1 MDCIVSATDEI
12 LVHVNLGP
20 RSYEIPIV
28 SNKLSDCGRLL
39 RRWWIER
46 DGMSSMTCKQAPPQ
60 GSVWLKE
67 GKPTPQPVALLV
79 TDSNLANSHAAVV
92 RQSLI
97 ADGWRCETEVLPA
110 GEKSKS
116 LDIVTKVYDRLIE
129 MQADRRTV
137 IVAVGG
143 GVVGDAAGFIAAT
156 YTRGLPFVQ
165 IPTTLLSAVD
175 SSVGGKTGVNHP
187 LAKNMIGAFYQPIG
201 VLIDTTALQTL
212 PDREYR
218 AGLAEVVKYGV
229 ILDAE
234 FFSYLEHNVAAIN
247 ARQPEAVRHIV
258 AKSCRLKADV
268 VERDE
273 YEATGLR
280 AVLNY
285 GHTFGHAFEALCG
298 YGQLL
303 HGEAVAIG
311 MVYASRLAERRGLI
325 DKSITDRQISLL
337 EALHLPTALPA
348 EAKLSTDAVVER
360 MRLDKKAVA
369 GSLRF
374 VLPTRIGDVKTFGD
388 IPESEVRAVLGDGSR

>member
-1 MDCIVSATDEI
+1 MSASAE
-12 LVHVNLGP
+12 LVVQVDLGP

-28 SNKLSDCGRLL
+28 TNGLANCASYL

-46 DGMSSMTCKQAPPQ
+46 DGMSSMACRQRPPA
-60 GSVWLKE
+60 GSVWLAEK
-67 GKPTPQPVALLV
+67 KPIPQPVALIV
-79 TDSNLANSHAAVV
+79 TDSHLESSHAQTV
-92 RQSLI
+92 RQSLH
-97 ADGWRCETEVLPA
+97 ADGWGCEMAVLPA
-110 GEKSKS
+110 GETSKS
-116 LDIVTKVYDRLIE
+116 LDVVTRVYDRLIE
-129 MQADRRTV
+129 MHADRRTV

-143 GVVGDAAGFIAAT
+143 GVVGDAGGFIAAT

-187 LAKNMIGAFYQPIG
+187 AAKNMIGAFYQPIG
-201 VLIDTTALQTL
+201 VLIDTAALQTL

-234 FFSYLEHNVAAIN
+234 FFQYLEDNVDKIN
-247 ARQPEAVRHIV
+247 ARHPDTVRHIV
-258 AKSCRLKADV
+258 AQSCRLKADV

-273 YEATGLR
+273 FEVSGLR

-311 MVYASRLAERRGLI
+311 MICASRLAERRGLI
-325 DKSITDRQISLL
+325 GSDVTARQVNLL
-337 EALHLPTALPA
+337 NALQLPVRLGSDVTLATAA
-348 EAKLSTDAVVER
+348 IIER
-360 MRLDKKAVA
+360 MRLDKKTVA
-369 GSLRF
+369 GRLRF
-374 VLPTRIGDVKTFGD
+374 VLPTRMGEVKTFAD
-388 IPESEVRAVLGDGSR
+388 IPESDVRAILES

>member
-1 MDCIVSATDEI
+1 VSDSDETV
-12 LVHVNLGP
+12 VHVDLGP

-28 SNKLSDCGRLL
+28 SRKLADCADLL
-39 RRWWIER
+39 RRWWVER
-46 DGMSSMTCKQAPPQ
+46 DGMSSMACKLRPPA
-60 GSVWLKE
+60 GSVWLAEK
-67 GKPTPQPVALLV
+67 KRPPQPVALIV
-79 TDSNLANSHAAVV
+79 TDSHLADSHAATVL
-92 RQSLI
+92 QSLL
-97 ADGWRCETEVLPA
+97 AGGWRCETEILPA
-110 GEKSKS
+110 GEPSKS
-116 LDIVTKVYDRLIE
+116 LDVVTKVYDRLIG

-201 VLIDTTALQTL
+201 VLIDTATFDTL
-212 PDREYR
+212 PDREFR
-218 AGLAEVVKYGV
+218 SGLAEVVKYGV

-234 FFSYLEHNVAAIN
+234 FFAYLEHHVEAIN
-247 ARQPEAVRHIV
+247 ARRPDVLRHIV
-258 AKSCRLKADV
+258 ARSCQLKADV
-268 VERDE
+268 VEQDE

-298 YGQLL
+298 YGQML

-311 MVYASRLAERRGLI
+311 MIYASRLAERRGLI
-325 DKSITDRQISLL
+325 DGSLTARQLSLL
-337 EALHLPTALPA
+337 KSLHLPTSLPLGVH
-348 EAKLSTDAVVER
+348 LSADAVLAR
-360 MRLDKKAVA
+360 MRLDKKAVS

-374 VLPTRIGDVKTFGD
+374 VLPTRIGEVKTFGD
-388 IPESEVRAVLGDGSR
+388 VPESDVRAVLT

>member
-1 MDCIVSATDEI
+1 MSAIDEI
-12 LVHVNLGP
+12 VVQVDLGP

-28 SNKLSDCGRLL
+28 SNRLADCAGLL
-39 RRWWIER
+39 KRWWMER
-46 DGMSSMTCKQAPPQ
+46 DGMSSMTCRQKPPV
-60 GSVWLKE
+60 GSTWIRE
-67 GKPTPQPVALLV
+67 NTQPPQPVALIV
-79 TDSNLANSHAAVV
+79 TDSHVANLHAATV
-92 RQSLI
+92 RQSLL
-97 ADGWRCETEVLPA
+97 AGGWRVETEILPA
-110 GEKSKS
+110 GEKSKA
-116 LDIVTKVYDRLIE
+116 LDIVTRVYDRLIG

-187 LAKNMIGAFYQPIG
+187 QAKNMIGAFYQPIG
-201 VLIDTTALQTL
+201 VLIDTVALETL
-212 PDREYR
+212 PEREFR

-229 ILDAE
+229 ILDAG
-234 FFSYLEHNVAAIN
+234 FFEYLEQHVDEIN
-247 ARQPEAVRHIV
+247 ARRPEAIRYLV
-258 AKSCRLKADV
+258 AQSCRLKADV

-273 YEATGLR
+273 FESSGLR

-298 YGQLL
+298 YGELL
-303 HGEAVAIG
+303 HGEAVSIG

-325 DKSITDRQISLL
+325 DRSLTDRQIALL
-337 EALHLPTALPA
+337 KALRLPTELP
-348 EAKLSTDAVVER
+348 EGINLSTDAVLGR
-360 MRLDKKAVA
+360 MRLDKKTVS

-374 VLPTRIGDVKTFGD
+374 VLPTRLGEVKTFGD
-388 IPESEVRAVLGDGSR
+388 IAESDVLAVLNGAVD